1 MDFGNKAM
9 TLTFGDRAENHQGMQ
24 MLGEGASEG
33 FTHADLVRIV
43 EYMEALG
50 YGHMC
55 ELIDLRDLALS
66 RPEGVPEPSSAYL
79 LVFRHFLTQKRANE
93 IFEENMAF
101 EWDKQLWNWKQQVV
115 QNKHARHNVCYAD
128 EAQEANFPEGK
139 GTIVAWDSVPATHAV
154 ARALPVLLGEKGK
167 GLVCEGNLY
176 YDVAKTGIGWHGD
189 KERKKVVGVRFGESI
204 PLKFRWW
211 YRNKSFGETLSVLL
225 NHGDAYIMSEK
236 AVGWD
241 WGCPVKHGP
250 TLRHS
255 AGCEKYTKVSK

>member
-1 MDFGNKAM
+1 MEFGKKAM

-24 MLGEGASEG
+24 MLGKGASSG
-33 FTHADLVRIV
+33 FTYEDMVKVIEL
-43 EYMEALG
+43 MEGLG
-50 YGHMC
+50 HGEKC
-55 ELIDLRDLALS
+55 ELIDLRELATE
-66 RPEGVPEPSSAYL
+66 RGEDVPEPAAAYL
-79 LVFRHFLTQKRANE
+79 LVLRGFLTEERADE
-93 IFEENMAF
+93 VFKENMAF
-101 EWDKQLWNWKQQVV
+101 EWDKKLWNVKQQVV
-115 QNKHARHNVCYAD
+115 QNKHARHNVCYD
-128 EAQEANFPEGK
+128 EEAQEADYANGK
-139 GTIVAWDSVPATHAV
+139 GTIVPWKSVPATHAV
-154 ARALPVLLGEKGK
+154 ARALPVLLGEKGED
-167 GLVCEGNLY
+167 LVCEGNLY

-189 KERKKVVGVRFGESI
+189 KERKKVVGLRIGESI

-211 YRNKSFGETLSVLL
+211 YRNKSFGETLSVEL

>member
-9 TLTFGDRAENHQGMQ
+9 TLTFGDRVENHEELQ
-24 MLGEGASEG
+24 MLGEEASTG
-33 FTHADLVRIV
+33 FTHEDLVRIV

-55 ELIDLRDLALS
+55 ELRDLRELAIESVEGLPELS
-66 RPEGVPEPSSAYL
+66 PAYL
-79 LVFRHFLTQKRANE
+79 LVIRHFLAPKRANE

-101 EWDKQLWNWKQQVV
+101 EWDKELWNWKKKVV
-115 QNKHARHNVCYAD
+115 QNRRARHNVCYDDKAR
-128 EAQEANFPEGK
+128 EANYSKGEGMV
-139 GTIVAWDSVPATHAV
+139 VAWNSVPATYAV
-154 ARALPVLLGEKGK
+154 GRALSVLLGEKGK
-167 GLVCEGNLY
+167 CLACEGNLY
-176 YDVAKTGIGWHGD
+176 YDVATTGIGWHGD
-189 KERKKVVGVRFGESI
+189 TERRKVVGIRLGKSI

-241 WGCPVKHGP
+241 WVCPVKYGP

-255 AGCEKYTKVSK
+255 AGCENYTK